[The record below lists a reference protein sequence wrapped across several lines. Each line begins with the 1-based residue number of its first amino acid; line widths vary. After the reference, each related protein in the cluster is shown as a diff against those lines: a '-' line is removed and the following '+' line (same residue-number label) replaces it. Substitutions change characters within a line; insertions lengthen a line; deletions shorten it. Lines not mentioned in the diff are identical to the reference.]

1 MCFFPSPDILPKK
14 KLTKIS
20 EKQQVVIVRRK
31 VLQTLS
37 DIWVMTQRDVR
48 RYLRLPQLLL
58 TNIILNVVLLLLF
71 NYVFGGAIQ
80 TGGVAYIQYFLP
92 GFLAQS
98 VVFGS
103 TQTSVGISEDL
114 SKGLIDRFRSLPM
127 ARVAFLSGRVV
138 SDAIRYLIL
147 IIIMIGVGYAAGFR
161 FEAGFIPAFLGVWLI
176 VLFGIALTWLGVFIG
191 ISVKDVETA
200 QVAGF
205 VWVFP
210 LVFASSLYVP
220 IETMPSWLQ
229 VFAKINPVTPMVD
242 TIRGLSWGT
251 DISSSL
257 WKILA
262 WDAGIIL
269 VTLPLALRKYRLLT
283 Q

>member
-1 MCFFPSPDILPKK
+1 
-14 KLTKIS
+14 
-20 EKQQVVIVRRK
+20 
-31 VLQTLS
+31 
-37 DIWVMTQRDVR
+37 MTQRDVR

-58 TNIILNVVLLLLF
+58 TNIILNVVLLVLF

-127 ARVAFLSGRVV
+127 ARIALLSGRVV
-138 SDAIRYLIL
+138 SDALRYLIL
-147 IIIMIGVGYAAGFR
+147 ITIMIGVGYAAGFR
-161 FEAGFIPAFLGVWLI
+161 FEAGFGPAFLGVWLI
-176 VLFGIALTWLGVFIG
+176 VLFGIALTWVGVFIG

-229 VFAKINPVTPMVD
+229 VFAEINPVTPMVD

-257 WKILA
+257 WKILV

-269 VTLPLALRKYRLLT
+269 VTLPLALCKYRLLT
-283 Q
+283 K

>member
-1 MCFFPSPDILPKK
+1 VKNR
-14 KLTKIS
+14 IS
-20 EKQQVVIVRRK
+20 YTI
-31 VLQTLS
+31 S
-37 DIWVMTQRDVR
+37 DIIVMTR
-48 RYLRLPQLLL
+48 REILKYIRLPQLLIF
-58 TNIILNVVLLLLF
+58 NAMLNVVLLLLF

-80 TGGVAYIQYFLP
+80 THGIAYIQFFLP
-92 GFLAQS
+92 GFLAQT

-103 TQTSVGISEDL
+103 TQTSVGMAEDL

-127 ARVAFLSGRVV
+127 ARSAFLTGRVIA
-138 SDAIRYLIL
+138 DAVRYFLLIL
-147 IIIMIGVGYAAGFR
+147 LMVAVGVAAGFR
-161 FEAGFIPAFLGVWLI
+161 FQNGAAPAMAGIALI
-176 VLFGIALTWLGVFIG
+176 ILFGIALTWVAVFIG
-191 ISVKDVETA
+191 ISVKDPETA

-220 IETMPSWLQ
+220 IETMPGWLQ
-229 VFAKINPVTPMVD
+229 AFAKINPVTPMVD
-242 TIRGLSWGT
+242 VIRGLTLGT
-251 DISSSL
+251 SISSAL

-269 VTLPLALRKYRLLT
+269 VFLPLALRRYRLLA

>member
-1 MCFFPSPDILPKK
+1 MQR
-14 KLTKIS
+14 KIF
-20 EKQQVVIVRRK
+20 ETI
-31 VLQTLS
+31 S
-37 DIWVMTQRDVR
+37 DIWIIAQRDIR
-48 RYLRLPQLLL
+48 KYLRLPQLLL

-138 SDAIRYLIL
+138 SDAFRYLIL
-147 IIIMIGVGYAAGFR
+147 ITIMIGVGYAAGFR
-161 FEAGFIPAFLGVWLI
+161 FEAGFGPAFLGVWLI
-176 VLFGIALTWLGVFIG
+176 VLFGIALTWVGVFIG

-229 VFAKINPVTPMVD
+229 IFAEINPVTPMVD

>member
-1 MCFFPSPDILPKK
+1 MINRIAETYSDIL
-14 KLTKIS
+14 I
-20 EKQQVVIVRRK
+20 
-31 VLQTLS
+31 
-37 DIWVMTQRDVR
+37 MTQRDVR
-48 RYLRLPQLLL
+48 RYFRLPQLLI
-58 TNIILNVVLLLLF
+58 TNILLNVVLLLLF

-80 TGGVAYIQYFLP
+80 TGGIDYIQYFLP
-92 GFLAQS
+92 GFLVQS

-127 ARVAFLSGRVV
+127 ARSALLSGRVV
-138 SDAIRYLIL
+138 ADALRYLIL
-147 IIIMIGVGYAAGFR
+147 IALMIGVGYAAGFR
-161 FEAGFIPAFLGVWLI
+161 FQAGFSSALSGVGLI
-176 VLFGIALTWLGVFIG
+176 VLFGIALTWVGVFIG
-191 ISVKDVETA
+191 ISVKNAETA

-220 IETMPSWLQ
+220 IETMPTWLQ
-229 VFAKINPVTPMVD
+229 VFAEINPVTPMVD
-242 TIRGLSWGT
+242 TMRGLAWGT

-257 WKILA
+257 WKILL

-269 VTLPLALRKYRLLT
+269 VTLPLALRRYRLLAH
-283 Q
+283 

>member
-1 MCFFPSPDILPKK
+1 MLKNIF
-14 KLTKIS
+14 
-20 EKQQVVIVRRK
+20 VII
-31 VLQTLS
+31 S
-37 DIWVMTQRDVR
+37 DIGVMTQRDIR
-48 RYLRLPQLLL
+48 RYFRLPQLLI

-80 TGGVAYIQYFLP
+80 TGGVDYIQYFLP
-92 GFLAQS
+92 GFLVQS

-103 TQTSVGISEDL
+103 TQTSIGISEDL

-127 ARVAFLSGRVV
+127 ARSAFLSGRVLA
-138 SDAIRYLIL
+138 DALRYFIL
-147 IIIMIGVGYAAGFR
+147 IVLMIAVGYAMGFR
-161 FEAGFIPAFLGVWLI
+161 FQGGFIPALAGIWLI
-176 VLFGIALTWLGVFIG
+176 ILFGIALTWVGVFIG

-220 IETMPSWLQ
+220 IESMPIWLQ
-229 VFAKINPVTPMVD
+229 AFANINPVTPMVD
-242 TIRGLSWGT
+242 TIRALSWGT
-251 DISSSL
+251 SISSSL
-257 WKILA
+257 WKILV
-262 WDAGIIL
+262 WDFGIIL
-269 VTLPLALRKYRLLT
+269 VCLPLALRKYRLLA

>member
-1 MCFFPSPDILPKK
+1 MINRIAETYSDIL
-14 KLTKIS
+14 I
-20 EKQQVVIVRRK
+20 
-31 VLQTLS
+31 
-37 DIWVMTQRDVR
+37 MTQRDVR
-48 RYLRLPQLLL
+48 RYFRLPQLLI
-58 TNIILNVVLLLLF
+58 TNILLNVVLLLLF

-80 TGGVAYIQYFLP
+80 TRGIAYIQYFLP
-92 GFLAQS
+92 GFLVQS

-127 ARVAFLSGRVV
+127 ARSALLSGRVV
-138 SDAIRYLIL
+138 ADALRYLIL
-147 IIIMIGVGYAAGFR
+147 IALMIGVGYAAGFR
-161 FEAGFIPAFLGVWLI
+161 FQAGFCSALSGVGLI
-176 VLFGIALTWLGVFIG
+176 VLFGIALTWVGVFIG
-191 ISVKDVETA
+191 ISVKNAETA

-220 IETMPSWLQ
+220 IETMPTWLQ
-229 VFAKINPVTPMVD
+229 VFAEINPVTPMVD
-242 TIRGLSWGT
+242 TMRGLAWGT

-257 WKILA
+257 WKILV

-269 VTLPLALRKYRLLT
+269 VTLPLALRRYRLLT
-283 Q
+283 H